1 MRLLIIDDSETS
13 RLLLKTVLHAEGF
26 GGAEDA
32 EGFAAALALLDR
44 TPEQE
49 LPDVILMDLE
59 MPDANGIDA
68 TRQLKSKPR
77 YTDIPV
83 IMVTASD
90 RLEDLEGAFA
100 AGANDYITKPVH
112 RVELCAR
119 VGSAQ
124 RLKQEMDQRKIRELE
139 LERMTRELE
148 ALSSLDGLTGV
159 ANRRHFDSTLAQEWQ
174 RCARDQA
181 PLSLLMID
189 IDFFKRY
196 NDALGHLE
204 GDKCLKAVAHAIQ
217 NAFRRPAD
225 FLARFGGEE
234 FIALLPDTDM
244 EGGCR
249 LARAIQNQLATLAM
263 PHPDSSISD
272 HVTVSIGVAAT
283 VPLPGAESSPL
294 VAASDK
300 ALYKAKKAGRDQI
313 INAEG
318 QPCPPESS

>member
-13 RLLLKTVLHAEGF
+13 RLLLQTVLHAEGF
-26 GGAEDA
+26 DGAVGV
-32 EGFAAALALLDR
+32 EGFTSAWALLER
-44 TPEQE
+44 TVEHD

-59 MPDANGIDA
+59 MPDANGIEA
-68 TRQLKSKPR
+68 TKRLKSQPR
-77 YTDIPV
+77 YVDIPV

-90 RLEDLEGAFA
+90 RLEDLEDAFA

-112 RVELCAR
+112 RIELCAR

-124 RLKQEMDQRKIRELE
+124 RLKLEMDQRKERERE

-148 ALSSLDGLTGV
+148 ALSSQDGLTGV
-159 ANRRHFDSTLAQEWQ
+159 ANRRHFDSMLGQEWQ
-174 RCARDQA
+174 RCARDQS
-181 PLSLLMID
+181 PLCLLMID

-204 GDKCLKAVAHAIQ
+204 GDKCLKAVAQAIQ
-217 NAFRRPAD
+217 NAFRRPGD

-244 EGGCR
+244 DGGCR
-249 LARAIQNQLATLAM
+249 RARAIQGQLATLAM